1 MDTADAR
8 APYATLQSSQRAAD
22 SAKRTDEII
31 RYRRGRRF
39 AVRRGRLVNRA
50 LAFADAFGLIV
61 SFLIAEFVFGAG
73 RRNGPFNT
81 STETLLFL
89 ATVPGWLLVAKLYG
103 LYDRDE
109 QRTDHTT
116 SDEIVGVVH
125 MVTMGT
131 WLFFALSWLVHFAAP
146 DLAKVF
152 AFWGMA
158 VVLLPL
164 GRVCARAGCRGR
176 LAYVQN
182 TLVYGAGEMGQ
193 EVACRFLRHP
203 EYGVNLVGFVDSS
216 PSDRLSSPNGCRMLG
231 PSENLPDI
239 IERFDIDRIVIASPA
254 ESHDRVIERLRAVA
268 ELRVHIDIVPTLNE
282 VVSPRV
288 DVHAVEGLPLIG
300 LPSFA
305 LTQTQ
310 RRLKRAMDVLLSFT
324 GLVLLA
330 PVFAL
335 LAILIK
341 VDSRGPIFFRQVR
354 MGARDKPFE
363 MLKFRTMTVDADARK
378 EEVAHLNKHAA
389 PGGDARMFKVAGD
402 PRVTRV
408 GRFIRRYSLDELPQ
422 LVNVLKNEM
431 TLVGPRPLILEEDQ
445 YVAEWARKRLE
456 LKPGM
461 TGLWQVLGRNEIPFH
476 DMVQLDYLYVTS
488 WSLWRDCLLLLR
500 TVPLMLN
507 GLRESY

>member
-1 MDTADAR
+1 
-8 APYATLQSSQRAAD
+8 
-22 SAKRTDEII
+22 
-31 RYRRGRRF
+31 
-39 AVRRGRLVNRA
+39 
-50 LAFADAFGLIV
+50 
-61 SFLIAEFVFGAG
+61 
-73 RRNGPFNT
+73 
-81 STETLLFL
+81 
-89 ATVPGWLLVAKLYG
+89 
-103 LYDRDE
+103 
-109 QRTDHTT
+109 
-116 SDEIVGVVH
+116 
-125 MVTMGT
+125 
-131 WLFFALSWLVHFAAP
+131 
-146 DLAKVF
+146 
-152 AFWGMA
+152 
-158 VVLLPL
+158 
-164 GRVCARAGCRGR
+164 
-176 LAYVQN
+176 
-182 TLVYGAGEMGQ
+182 
-193 EVACRFLRHP
+193 
-203 EYGVNLVGFVDSS
+203 
-216 PSDRLSSPNGCRMLG
+216 MLG

-254 ESHDRVIERLRAVA
+254 ESHDRVLERLRAVA

-389 PGGDARMFKVAGD
+389 PGGDARMFKIAGD

>member
-1 MDTADAR
+1 MDTADER
-8 APYATLQSSQRAAD
+8 APNATLQSLQGTAD
-22 SAKRTDEII
+22 SAKRAEEII

-39 AVRRGRLVNRA
+39 AVRRGRLVKRS
-50 LAFADAFGLIV
+50 LAVVDAFGLIV
-61 SFLIAEFVFGAG
+61 SFLFAELAFGG
-73 RRNGPFNT
+73 GGRNGPFNT

-89 ATVPGWLLVAKLYG
+89 ATVPGWLLFAKLYG

-131 WLFFALSWLVHFAAP
+131 WLFFALSWLAHFAAP

-152 AFWGMA
+152 AFWGVA
-158 VVLLPL
+158 VILLPL
-164 GRVCARAGCRGR
+164 GRVFARAGCRRR

-182 TLVYGAGEMGQ
+182 TLVYGAGKMGQ

-216 PSDRLSSPNGCRMLG
+216 PSDGFSSSNGCRMLG

-239 IERFDIDRIVIASPA
+239 IERFDIDRMVIASPA
-254 ESHDRVIERLRAVA
+254 ESHDRVVERLRAAA
-268 ELRVHIDIVPTLNE
+268 ELQIHIDIVPSLDE
-282 VVSPRV
+282 FVSSRV

-300 LPSFA
+300 LPSFT
-305 LTQTQ
+305 LTRTQ
-310 RRLKRAMDVLLSFT
+310 RRLKRTMDVLLSSI

-335 LAILIK
+335 LATLIK
-341 VDSRGPIFFRQVR
+341 LDSPGPIFFRQLR
-354 MGARDKPFE
+354 MGAGEKPFG
-363 MLKFRTMTVDADARK
+363 MLKFRTMTVDADTRK
-378 EEVAHLNKHAA
+378 AELAHLNKHAA
-389 PGGDARMFKVAGD
+389 PGGDARMFKIADD

-422 LVNVLKNEM
+422 LVNVLTNEM

-445 YVAEWARKRLE
+445 YVAGWARKRLD

-461 TGLWQVLGRNEIPFH
+461 TGLWQVLGRNEIPFQ
-476 DMVQLDYLYVTS
+476 DMVRLDYLYVTS

-500 TVPLMLN
+500 TVPLMLK
-507 GLRESY
+507 GVRESY